1 MKRTSAI
8 RVLGR
13 YLDHLC
19 GPVPR
24 VMAAADL
31 KALKPDDW
39 LTVYHGT
46 SLMYAADLINGFD
59 ATKVKY
65 RHYGGPR
72 HKGLFVSP
80 SFRTARSFGPTLVL
94 EMVVRAKNLHGTDYG
109 GVTGRQD
116 PRREELWKDKYPDS
130 FRPYLS
136 LTLNQNTEP
145 QALLQGLVA
154 PRQIKRVWY
163 ASAPNEAGEWYSRK
177 EFIDLGLQSNSG
189 GRRRSEPLR
198 DLGFDKSHPNYDYDE
213 FIDAMVSFLGG
224 NKTQSRVEKA
234 LALRADISMIPGRS
248 DTLAEFIEMNGVGF
262 EPRAAKRYA
271 DRFREQLAA
280 MSQNRRSVSAGA
292 RR

>member
-13 YLDHLC
+13 YLDNLC

-24 VMAAADL
+24 VVAAADL
-31 KALKPDDW
+31 KALKPNDW

-46 SLMYAADLINGFD
+46 SLMYAVDLINGFD

-94 EMVVRAKNLHGTDYG
+94 EMVVRAKNLHGTDWSG
-109 GVTGRQD
+109 NTGRQD
-116 PRREELWKDKYPDS
+116 PSREEVFRNKYPDS

-136 LTLNQNTEP
+136 DSLTDRGEP

-163 ASAPNEAGEWYSRK
+163 ASTPNDPGEWYSRK

-189 GRRRSEPLR
+189 GRTRLKPLR
-198 DLGFDKSHPNYDYDE
+198 DLGFDRSYPNYDYDE

-224 NKTQSRVEKA
+224 NKAQSRVERA
-234 LALRADISMIPGRS
+234 LALRADISMKPGRS
-248 DTLAEFIEMNGVGF
+248 DALAEIIEMNGEGF

-280 MSQNRRSVSAGA
+280 LRKRSVAAGA
-292 RR
+292 RQ